1 MKKSKIKPEDL
12 LKDLNK
18 IFENIDKLDSVDIE
32 KDNLEKISKKINR
45 DSNYFSKKYK
55 EYPSEESKDGLDT
68 KE

>member
-1 MKKSKIKPEDL
+1 MSKSDKKQKIDGKDL

-55 EYPSEESKDGLDT
+55 DYLDDE
-68 KE
+68 K